1 MCKII
6 HELVKIYMMEE
17 SNSNGVLSGM
27 NFKILLELKGTVNFL
42 KWLALDVLSMAN
54 PVIPFLAHSKLATQ
68 SL

>member
-6 HELVKIYMMEE
+6 HELFKIFVIEE

-27 NFKILLELKGTVNFL
+27 NFKILLELKGTVNFF
-42 KWLALDVLSMAN
+42 KWLALDVLTMAN
-54 PVIPFLAHSKLATQ
+54 PFLAHSKLATQ